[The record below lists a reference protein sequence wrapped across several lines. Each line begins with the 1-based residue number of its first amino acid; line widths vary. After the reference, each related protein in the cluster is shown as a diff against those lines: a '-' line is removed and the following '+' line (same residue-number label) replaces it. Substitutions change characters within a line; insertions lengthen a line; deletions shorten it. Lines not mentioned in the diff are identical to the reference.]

1 MNYNNGLS
9 SVADHS
15 SANEA
20 QTEEP
25 YLEMEVKAAAVD
37 YLNVNGTK
45 TCDTET
51 DTVTSGEE
59 TYLEMEMTSHTPHT
73 KDYLNVGGYKKSKK
87 KTDV

>member
-37 YLNVNGTK
+37 YLNVNGVK
-45 TCDTET
+45 TCEPGT
-51 DTVTSGEE
+51 DTVTPGEE
-59 TYLEMEMTSHTPHT
+59 TYLEMEMSPHPPHT
-73 KDYLNVGGYKKSKK
+73 KDYLNVGGYKKSIKE
-87 KTDV
+87 TGM